1 MGDETVSGPE
11 VNRIRDLHVDIDEA
25 VMESYGWQDIDLNY
39 GYYDSISGS
48 RYTVSPEAQAEVL
61 DRLLELNHQRYAE
74 EVGAGLH
81 QDAGATPP
89 PKTRTRRDPDA
100 QMLFEEGE

>member
-1 MGDETVSGPE
+1 
-11 VNRIRDLHVDIDEA
+11 
-25 VMESYGWQDIDLNY
+25 MESYGWQDIDLNY

-48 RYTVSPEAQAEVL
+48 RYTVSPVAQVEVL

-74 EVGAGLH
+74 EVEAGLH
-81 QDAGATPP
+81 QGAGATLATTPA
-89 PKTRTRRDPDA
+89 KQRTRRDPDA